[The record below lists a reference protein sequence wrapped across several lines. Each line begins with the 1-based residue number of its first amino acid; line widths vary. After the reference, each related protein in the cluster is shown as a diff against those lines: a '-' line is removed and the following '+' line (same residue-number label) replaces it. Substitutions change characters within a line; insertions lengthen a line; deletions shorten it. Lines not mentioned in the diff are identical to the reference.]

1 MSTIDEDKEDVLVEN
16 NAQFI
21 YQHIRSLENEIDK
34 NGSRWFWELL
44 QNAKDAKDKDTIE
57 VALEYNNSEVIFKHT
72 GKEFTRKEILHLIYH
87 GSTKKGDPTKTG
99 KFGTGFMTTHLLSKK
114 VDIKGKL
121 LEKDKSFEFTL
132 DRTGNNSDELRET
145 LEKSYKNFKSNS
157 DYPYNPNQVYNTQFT
172 YSLNPTRTNL
182 VENVIN
188 TLKLTIPFV
197 LSSSEE
203 IGKLLIVNKE
213 DRFSINRIG
222 DVVLNSGSIIKEYR
236 IKIQDEN
243 ISILKLASVT
253 DIQFTY
259 SNEEGEN
266 TAEEK
271 IKLSVNIEVNDK
283 RVLRINKKTPC
294 IYYDFPL
301 VTTDSFKFPAIINSL
316 SFSPKTE
323 RDGIYLS
330 VAKTYDVNKN
340 KAIFTKAFDLFV
352 QLLDGLID
360 NDFLNIHFL
369 CELSKINISEVDNH
383 WFNNQLKNLIE
394 TFFEKKVLINNEN
407 NPIVLKTAF
416 IPTNISE
423 ELNDTYWELI
433 KVLFPKRV
441 VKQDLHNDWLGIINY
456 WSEFEFEFEKF
467 KFEIT
472 LSDVAKKIENEGN
485 LQSFTSSFFDN
496 DYDKAYLWLN
506 SYYSIIK
513 SIQQPYLFENYA
525 IIVNQNG
532 RFVKKEASLNT
543 DGGIDEKL
551 KDILVLLNE
560 DIRKNLIDIELYFPN
575 ITQKS
580 QDEIFDRTLAKV
592 IDIDQHFTEDE
603 YTASKNML
611 SWLLVNSKIDKLE
624 NFPISYANYI
634 DGNRDIYRL
643 SNKNTVLAPIE
654 NWEEIFK
661 EYKDLFSDDF
671 ILNNDYKE
679 IIKDYIKEL
688 EENGFIYAQPLYYEK
703 HNFNKDDLKKV
714 ISKKLEDEFWERE
727 DENSTIEIPEVIVS
741 KIPFFYSED
750 KSVLNNSRKAN
761 KRTTKLL
768 EFITECVLVKDT
780 KLFDEVQIQIY
791 GQPVSLYPSF
801 WISRLKSNR
810 WVNTGKDKSEMAT
823 SSNLSDYFEKS
834 NLLSKKLKD
843 EKTAKFLNII
853 GVSVGDLTK
862 NIYAKT
868 DEEKFEW
875 DKAYTSILSAGHNNQ
890 VTPEEVLG
898 IFNDPALIEEI
909 KKKRKEKTIVKNNR
923 DIGLTVEDIF
933 EQVIDEELSQSNLN
947 IRKEVVGRDFDII
960 EAVELENDFID
971 ENTGRE
977 NLLVV
982 NDNTRRYAIELKST
996 RTDYIRMTKAQGQ
1009 LSTDK
1014 KDEFA
1019 LCVFNHSLDFENF
1032 RDEEGNVKESIIN
1045 EIKTNVRFV
1054 TNIGELLTKE
1064 VSKVKELDNK
1074 VAQTRTSNNDIDV
1087 DIEEGQIKYKVKE
1100 SVWSNGLP
1108 LSEFIVVMKKIF

>member
-44 QNAKDAKDKDTIE
+44 QNAKDAKDTNTIE
-57 VALEYNNSEVIFKHT
+57 VTLEYNNSEVIFKHT

-121 LEKDKSFEFTL
+121 MENDKCFEFTL

-145 LEKSYKNFKSNS
+145 LEQSYKNFKDNS
-157 DYPYNPNQVYNTQFT
+157 DYPYNPSLVYNTQFT
-172 YSLNPTRTNL
+172 YSINLTRTNL

-203 IGKLLIVNKE
+203 ISKLLIANKE
-213 DRFSINRIG
+213 NIFSINRLG
-222 DVVLNSGSIIKEYR
+222 DVLLNPGSTIKEYK
-236 IKIQDEN
+236 IKVQDEN
-243 ISILKLASVT
+243 ISILKLESVT
-253 DIQFTY
+253 DVEFDYNT
-259 SNEEGEN
+259 EDGEKN
-266 TAEEK
+266 AQEK
-271 IKLSVNIEVNDK
+271 IKLSVNVEVKDK
-283 RVLRINKKTPC
+283 KVLRINRKTPC

-340 KAIFTKAFDLFV
+340 KAIFKKAFDLFI

-360 NDFLNIHFL
+360 NDFLNVHFL
-369 CELSKINISEVDNH
+369 CELSKINIPEVDND
-383 WFNNQLKNLIE
+383 WFNNQLKDLIE
-394 TFFEKKVLINNEN
+394 TFFEKKVLSNDEDI
-407 NPIVLKTAF
+407 PIVLNTAF
-416 IPTNISE
+416 IPTNVSE
-423 ELNDTYWELI
+423 ELNDNYWQLI

-441 VKQDLHNDWLGIINY
+441 VKKELHKDWLSIINY
-456 WSEFEFEFEKF
+456 WNEFEFDKF

-472 LSDVAKKIENEGN
+472 LSDVAKKIESEGN
-485 LQSFTSSFFDN
+485 LQSFTNSFFDN
-496 DYDKAYLWLN
+496 DYDKAYIWLN
-506 SYYSIIK
+506 NYYSIIK
-513 SIQQPYLFENYA
+513 SIQQPHLFENYA

-532 RFVKKEASLNT
+532 RFVKKEANLNT
-543 DGGIDEKL
+543 DAGIDENL

-560 DIRKNLIDIELYFPN
+560 DIRKNLIDIELSFPN

-580 QDEIFDRTLAKV
+580 QDDVFDRTLAKV
-592 IDIDQHFTEDE
+592 IDIDQHFTEAE
-603 YTASKNML
+603 YKASKDML
-611 SWLLVNSKIDKLE
+611 SWLLFNSKIDKLE
-624 NFPISYANYI
+624 NFPVSYANYI
-634 DGNRDIYRL
+634 DGNRGIYRL
-643 SNKNTVLAPIE
+643 SNKNTVLAPVE
-654 NWEEIFK
+654 NWEDIFRD
-661 EYKDLFSDDF
+661 YKDLFSDDF
-671 ILNNDYKE
+671 ILNSDYKN
-679 IIKDYIKEL
+679 IIKDYTIEL

-703 HNFNKDDLKKV
+703 HTFNQDDLKKV
-714 ISKKLEDEFWERE
+714 LSKKLDDEFWERE
-727 DENSTIEIPEVIVS
+727 DENSTIIIPEVIVS

-761 KRTTKLL
+761 KRTSQLL

-780 KLFDEVQIQIY
+780 KLFEEVQLQIY
-791 GQPVSLYPSF
+791 DQSVSIYPSF
-801 WISRLKSNR
+801 WVARIKNNR

-823 SSNLSDYFEKS
+823 STNLSDYFEKS
-834 NLLSKKLKD
+834 QLLSEKLKD

-909 KKKRKEKTIVKNNR
+909 KKKRIEKTIVKNNR

-933 EQVIDEELSQSNLN
+933 EQVINEELSQSNLN
-947 IRKEVVGRDFDII
+947 IKKEVVGRDFDII

-971 ENTGRE
+971 DKTGRE

-982 NDNTRRYAIELKST
+982 NDDKKKYAIELKST

-1014 KDEFA
+1014 KDAFA

-1032 RDEEGNVKESIIN
+1032 RDEDGNIKESIKN
-1045 EIKTNVRFV
+1045 EIKSNVRFV
-1054 TNIGELLTKE
+1054 TNIGELLTEE
-1064 VSKVKELDNK
+1064 VTKVKELDSQ
-1074 VAQTRTSNNDIDV
+1074 VAKTRTSNNDIDV

-1100 SVWSNGLP
+1100 NVWLYGLP
-1108 LSEFIVVMKKIF
+1108 LSEFIIVMKKIF